1 MAKPFTFNIAALSIV
16 PISAVQARTAA
27 DQIDAI
33 WEVADDPSTPKDRAM
48 ALIRL
53 VNKMSAKVKKT
64 G

>member
-1 MAKPFTFNIAALSIV
+1 MAKPFTFNIAALAIV
-16 PISAVQARTAA
+16 PISAVQAHTAA

-33 WEVADDPSTPKDRAM
+33 WAVADDPSTPKDRAM